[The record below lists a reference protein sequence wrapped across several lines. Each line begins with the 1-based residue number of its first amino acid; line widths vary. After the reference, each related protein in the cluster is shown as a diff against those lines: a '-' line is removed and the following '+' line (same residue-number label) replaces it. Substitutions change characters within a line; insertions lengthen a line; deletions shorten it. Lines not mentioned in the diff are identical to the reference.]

1 MTRDEINELIR
12 KSRQNDFA
20 AFQKLVEQYQ
30 YMVYKLTF
38 RLLASEEDAKDMV
51 QEVFIRI
58 WEKLSTFNTNFSFSS
73 WVYKIATNMCYDM
86 LKSKQ
91 YKEKKQ
97 VIELQAG
104 IHNPELEAG
113 NVESGIMNR
122 ELAELIRFL
131 TGELS
136 PKQKLVFTLSDIEG
150 LEVQEISEVTG
161 LSPGKIKSNL
171 YLARKYI
178 RKRIEM
184 TEQEDD
190 DEKQ

>member
-1 MTRDEINELIR
+1 MTRDEINELIH
-12 KSRQNDFA
+12 KSRQNDFT

-104 IHNPELEAG
+104 IHNPELKAG

-131 TGELS
+131 TDELS
-136 PKQKLVFTLSDIEG
+136 PKQKLVFTLSDIED
-150 LEVQEISEVTG
+150 LEVQEISEITG